1 MRRLKIA
8 VDIDD
13 VLAENAAGFVAFSNQ
28 RWRTN
33 LKVEDYDEHWAKIWS
48 VDNKEVERRASEFH
62 DSGII
67 RGYGH
72 IGGAYEVLQQL
83 SKEHHL
89 VIATS
94 RRLQMKAD
102 TLAWIDEHFPDIF
115 VSDTV
120 HFAGIWDTVNEQSV
134 TMTKA
139 DLITQINADVLI
151 DDQLKH
157 CEAVAQTGRH
167 ALLFGSYSW
176 NQQAELPSRVTR
188 CLSWGDVR
196 SEVERIAN
204 DE

>member
-8 VDIDD
+8 VDVDD

-28 RWRTN
+28 RWGTY
-33 LKVEDYDEHWAKIWS
+33 LSVEDYDEHWAKIWS
-48 VDNKEVERRASEFH
+48 IDSEEVERRAKEFH
-62 DSGII
+62 ESAVM

-83 SKEHHL
+83 SEHHHL

-102 TLAWIDEHFPDIF
+102 TLAWIDEHFPGIF

-120 HFAGIWDTVNEQSV
+120 HFAGIWDDVNDQSI

-139 DLITQINADVLI
+139 DLVTQISADVLI
-151 DDQLKH
+151 DDQFKH
-157 CEAVAQTGRH
+157 CEAVAGTGRN
-167 ALLFGSYSW
+167 AILFGNYSW
-176 NQQAELPSRVTR
+176 NNQTALPSGVKR
-188 CLSWGDVR
+188 CLNWDEVR
-196 SEVERIAN
+196 DEIERIAN
-204 DE
+204 S

>member
-8 VDIDD
+8 IDVDD

-28 RWRTN
+28 RWGTA

-48 VDNKEVERRASEFH
+48 IDNEEVERRAKEFH
-62 DSGII
+62 ESGIM

-72 IGGAYEVLQQL
+72 IGGAYEVLRQL

-89 VIATS
+89 VVATS

-102 TLAWIDEHFPDIF
+102 TLAWIDEHFPGIF
-115 VSDTV
+115 ASDTV
-120 HFAGIWDTVNEQSV
+120 HFAGIWDAVNDQSI

-139 DLITQINADVLI
+139 DLVSQINADVLI

-157 CEAVAQTGRH
+157 CLAVAETGRN
-167 ALLFGSYSW
+167 AILFGDYNW
-176 NQQAELPSRVTR
+176 NNQATLPSGATR
-188 CLSWGDVR
+188 CLNWN
-196 SEVERIAN
+196 EVKNEINRIAN
-204 DE
+204 A